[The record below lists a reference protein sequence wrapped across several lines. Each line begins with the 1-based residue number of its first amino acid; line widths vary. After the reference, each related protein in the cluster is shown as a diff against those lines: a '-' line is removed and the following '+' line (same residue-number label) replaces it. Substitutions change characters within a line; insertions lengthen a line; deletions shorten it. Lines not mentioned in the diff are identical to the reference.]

1 MDDLK
6 KILVFRTDRL
16 GDFIISKSVLNTLFQ
31 TKQFLIDIVVSK
43 QNYDYVKNFKSFNNI
58 YIFKKNFL
66 KFFLLNK
73 DLLFKKYDYILIH
86 DGKRRSHFL
95 SLFVRGKKFSL
106 IKFSKSSIFYKFIKI
121 FNFTTYYNSENTKLY
136 DNLHFLNLL
145 INVNKNISTN
155 NFYFDYEF
163 DESFSLNK
171 KYCIFHLDEKWFKNY
186 YYNDFTYPEW
196 SIPLF
201 NQIINIIKNKFNLPI
216 LITTGNIKIKF
227 LENLI
232 NSQFTKSSKNIYM
245 HNELK
250 DNLLFINNLS
260 FRQIE
265 FVLKKNCSI
274 LISCEGGLTHLSNNL
289 NIKTFAFV
297 QKNRVNFY
305 KHWTGHMRNIK
316 LCERS
321 DSSTLL
327 NILSNL

>member
-1 MDDLK
+1 
-6 KILVFRTDRL
+6 
-16 GDFIISKSVLNTLFQ
+16 
-31 TKQFLIDIVVSK
+31 
-43 QNYDYVKNFKSFNNI
+43 
-58 YIFKKNFL
+58 
-66 KFFLLNK
+66 
-73 DLLFKKYDYILIH
+73 
-86 DGKRRSHFL
+86 
-95 SLFVRGKKFSL
+95 
-106 IKFSKSSIFYKFIKI
+106 
-121 FNFTTYYNSENTKLY
+121 
-136 DNLHFLNLL
+136 
-145 INVNKNISTN
+145 
-155 NFYFDYEF
+155 
-163 DESFSLNK
+163 
-171 KYCIFHLDEKWFKNY
+171 
-186 YYNDFTYPEW
+186 
-196 SIPLF
+196 
-201 NQIINIIKNKFNLPI
+201 
-216 LITTGNIKIKF
+216 
-227 LENLI
+227 
-232 NSQFTKSSKNIYM
+232 M